1 MEKIYKTKLVRVKES
16 TQVTDGIKDTF
27 YSIDVFDGE
36 PIVLTSF
43 EVVELKGLLNS
54 IKIEGEV

>member
-16 TQVTDGIKDTF
+16 TQITDGIEDTF

-43 EVVELKGLLNS
+43 EAVELKGLLNS
-54 IKIEGEV
+54 MRIVGEK